1 MASSRCSDLWAC
13 IRCWAFCFCFWCGV
27 RLSAGRKPRSRRDT
41 DMETLWFAIVA
52 FMVAAYVVL
61 DGFDLGA
68 GVIYLGAARTPAER
82 KTIIRAIGPV
92 WDGNEVWLLAAGGTL
107 YFAFPL
113 LYASSFS
120 GFYLPLMMVLWLLML
135 RGIGIELRAHMENPV
150 WVGFFDLIF
159 SVASA
164 LLAIFFGAA
173 LGNVVR
179 GVPLGADGYFFE
191 PLWTNFRAS
200 GTTGIL
206 DWYTVLTG
214 IIALVTLT
222 AHGSLYL
229 AVKTEGELNQ
239 RTRAVALWAWP
250 LQMIL
255 TLAGLIATCYV
266 QPTVLDNYKHHVVGF
281 LIPLIVFGSLAVMIY
296 AIGKGKDKLAFV
308 SSGLYI
314 VGMLVGAAFALYPI
328 VLPASTNPDY
338 SLTIYN
344 AAAARHGLTVG
355 ITWWA
360 IGMVLAL
367 GYFTFLFR
375 TFRGKVRLEGEGY

>member
-1 MASSRCSDLWAC
+1 
-13 IRCWAFCFCFWCGV
+13 
-27 RLSAGRKPRSRRDT
+27 
-41 DMETLWFAIVA
+41 METLWFMVVA
-52 FMVAAYVVL
+52 VMVAAYVVL

-68 GVIYLGAARTPAER
+68 GAIYLGAGKTVDDRR
-82 KTIIRAIGPV
+82 KILRAIGPV

-135 RGIGIELRAHMENPV
+135 RGIGIELRAHMQNPV

-159 SVASA
+159 CVSSV

-191 PLWTNFRAS
+191 PLFTNFRAS
-200 GTTGIL
+200 GETGIL

-214 IIALVTLT
+214 VIALVTLT
-222 AHGSLYL
+222 AHGSLYV
-229 AVKTEGELNQ
+229 AVKTDGDLNR
-239 RTRAVALWAWP
+239 RTRGIALWLWP
-250 LQMIL
+250 VQLVL
-255 TLAGLIATCYV
+255 TIVGLAATLYV
-266 QPTVLDNYKHHVVGF
+266 QPTVLDNYKQHAIGY
-281 LIPLIVFGSLAVMIY
+281 LIPVVVFGSLATMMY
-296 AIGKGKDKLAFV
+296 GMRKGLDKIAFV
-308 SSGLYI
+308 GSALYI
-314 VGMLVGAAFALYPI
+314 VGLLVGAAFALYPV
-328 VLPASTNPDY
+328 VLPASTDPAHR

-344 AAAARHGLTVG
+344 TAAGHHGLTVG
-355 ITWWA
+355 ITWWL

-375 TFRGKVRLEGEGY
+375 MFRGKVQLEGEGY